1 MNVTCTNLLSLR
13 RATDRVAS
21 AANEFS
27 LASRVVRNA
36 LVPAVTAIL
45 LAAGCGSN
53 TKSGTDAARDTSVG
67 KDALVAADLP
77 ASVGLDAGAGPD
89 ASALVDS
96 GTTAPPDT
104 ASVDLAASPD
114 AASRDVVAID
124 AGGATPDTAP
134 GPAVDSAPGADALL
148 ALDGGADLAQPDAA
162 VAADAAPDATTVS
175 SGKIGVVILT
185 QSVQTLPVVGT
196 FVASGGVAQFG
207 FKSGSSSCT
216 PTTQGAC
223 QLYTCT
229 TTSDDNVDPATLV
242 QAGDVTIKG
251 LGADLVLPYMSAQS
265 GYFTSSQGYLWTS
278 SKAATVTVSG
288 SAQVPAFS
296 LGVTT
301 PNPITVTSPVAQI
314 GSTGA
319 TYTISRSGDL
329 AVTWTGGVNGTVNVT
344 LSSSDAP
351 AGSASISCMVD
362 ASAGAVTVPGAF
374 MSQLGTTGGFVAG
387 VTSYTSDN
395 VGDWLMLFEA
405 SSSSAQGVAT
415 FTN

>member
-1 MNVTCTNLLSLR
+1 MS
-13 RATDRVAS
+13 
-21 AANEFS
+21 
-27 LASRVVRNA
+27 
-36 LVPAVTAIL
+36 
-45 LAAGCGSN
+45 
-53 TKSGTDAARDTSVG
+53 
-67 KDALVAADLP
+67 
-77 ASVGLDAGAGPD
+77 
-89 ASALVDS
+89 VDS
-96 GTTAPPDT
+96 GTTASPDT
-104 ASVDLAASPD
+104 AAVDLASSSD
-114 AASRDVVAID
+114 GASRDTSAVD
-124 AGGATPDTAP
+124 AGGAASDTTSAP
-134 GPAVDSAPGADALL
+134 SIDSAPGADTFL
-148 ALDGGADLAQPDAA
+148 AVDGGADLARADTAASPDTAI
-162 VAADAAPDATTVS
+162 AADVAPDSTTAS
-175 SGKIGVVILT
+175 PGKIGVVILT
-185 QSVQTLPVVGT
+185 QSVQTLPVIGT

-207 FKSGSSSCT
+207 LKSGASSSCT

-229 TTSDDNVDPATLV
+229 TSSDSNVDPATLV

-251 LGADLVLPYMSAQS
+251 LGSDLVLPYMSAQS

-314 GSTGA
+314 GSTGS

-329 AVTWTGGVNGTVNVT
+329 AVTWTGGVDGTVNVS

-351 AGSASISCMVD
+351 AGSASITCMV
-362 ASAGAVTVPGAF
+362 AANAGTVTVPAAF